1 MTYAEYKQLVEKE
14 IEVSEKNLRGI
25 IETELTES
33 DPDAP
38 RALDALAYYR
48 KVLANPLLLRKAAQ
62 RFHDL
67 FWNNDTITEIEQ
79 TAAKQA
85 LAETAGEPEPAPSPF
100 TIIRD
105 GKDIGLT
112 HDEINSFKLSIERD
126 EINGALEDWLD
137 TLDDEGLKD
146 SIILTAM
153 KDQRNKDKVL
163 GSFDSSLLTE
173 MLKTADD
180 DDLDA
185 YQRFVDKVFRPVCR
199 KISD

>member
-1 MTYAEYKQLVEKE
+1 MTYAEYKQMKEKE
-14 IEVSEKNLRGI
+14 IEVSEQNLRGI
-25 IETELTES
+25 IETELTLS

-38 RALDALAYYR
+38 TAVDALAYYR
-48 KVLANPLLLRKAAQ
+48 KVLANPLLLRKAAK

-67 FWNNDTITEIEQ
+67 FWNNDDVTEIEQ
-79 TAAKQA
+79 VAATQA
-85 LAETAGEPEPAPSPF
+85 LAEIAGESEPAPSPF

-105 GKDIGLT
+105 GKEIGLT

-137 TLDDEGLKD
+137 TLDDERAED
-146 SIILTAM
+146 SAILAAM

-163 GSFDSSLLTE
+163 GLFDSSLLTE

-180 DDLDA
+180 DDMDA
-185 YQRFVDKVFRPVCR
+185 YQRFVNKVFRPVCR

>member
-1 MTYAEYKQLVEKE
+1 MTYAEYKQMEEKE
-14 IEVSEKNLRGI
+14 IEVFEQNLRGI
-25 IETELTES
+25 IETELALS

-38 RALDALAYYR
+38 GVVDTLAGNR
-48 KVLANPLLLRKAAQ
+48 KVLANPVLLRKVAK
-62 RFHDL
+62 RFRDL
-67 FWNNDTITEIEQ
+67 FWDNDTVTEIEQ
-79 TAAKQA
+79 TVAAQA
-85 LAETAGEPEPAPSPF
+85 ISEIVRESEPAPSPF

-105 GKDIGLT
+105 GKEIGLT

-137 TLDDEGLKD
+137 TLDDGVAED
-146 SIILTAM
+146 NAILAAM

-173 MLKTADD
+173 MLKASDD
-180 DDLDA
+180 DDMNG
-185 YQRFVDKVFRPVCR
+185 YQYLVDKIFRPVCR